1 MRVGFAILALVT
13 TITTM
18 AQNGTVSPYSIF
30 GIGEFRS
37 GTTIDNRAM
46 GGLSMAG
53 DSIHINLQNP
63 AAYGDLKITA
73 YTVGISYRTINFK
86 TNDLSAESVVANLE
100 RMLAVI
106 SGKIP
111 SIPKLPSIGK
121 APQSQG

>member
-1 MRVGFAILALVT
+1 MRVGFAVIALVT

-63 AAYGDLKITA
+63 AAYGDLRITA
-73 YTVGISYRTINFK
+73 YTVGISYRTIDFK

-100 RMLAVI
+100 YLASKNVCRFW
-106 SGKIP
+106 SYT
-111 SIPKLPSIGK
+111 LFFCWV
-121 APQSQG
+121 QYFR